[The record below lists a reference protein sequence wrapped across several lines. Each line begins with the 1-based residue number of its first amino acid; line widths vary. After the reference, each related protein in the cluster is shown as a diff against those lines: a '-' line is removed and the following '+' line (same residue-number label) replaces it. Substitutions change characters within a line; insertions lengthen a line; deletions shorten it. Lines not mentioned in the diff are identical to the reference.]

1 MSQATFTTALTISE
15 LEASYPRSKPALPPP
30 QAREPRVKRT
40 NNCAWLPGLVKGL
53 EVLPL
58 QGFGSEHVALLR

>member
-1 MSQATFTTALTISE
+1 MCIRDRLHHCLLRLVID
-15 LEASYPRSKPALPPP
+15 
-30 QAREPRVKRT
+30 T